1 MLVGLPH
8 TNTPT
13 GTRTFA
19 ATDTATNTPSR
30 TSTATYTF
38 TTTFTATRTHTP
50 TLTWTPDGL
59 PHTSTPTGTRTFT
72 PEATL
77 TPGSTLTPTPTL
89 TSTPCAM
96 HFTDVSSTD
105 YFYEPVRYLYCRGVI
120 SGYGDNTF
128 RPYNNTTRGQL
139 SKIVVLA
146 EGWTAYTPP
155 QPTFRDVPAGDAF
168 YAYIETAYHQGI
180 ISGYDCGAGCLE
192 FRPGNNVTRG
202 QLCKIVVL
210 AEGWGIY
217 APPTPTFRDV
227 STSNAFYSYV
237 ETAYRHNIVSGYDCG
252 AGCLEFRPGGNATR
266 GQICKIVYLS
276 VTGP

>member
-146 EGWTAYTPP
+146 VGWDTINTPP
-155 QPTFRDVPAGDAF
+155 IPTFRDVLTTNAF
-168 YAYIETAYHQGI
+168 YAYVETAYNHNI
-180 ISGYDCGAGCLE
+180 ISGYSCGTSCLE
-192 FRPGNNVTRG
+192 YRPGNNVTRG

-210 AEGWGIY
+210 AMNWTPY
-217 APPTPTFRDV
+217 APPAPTFRDV
-227 STSNAFYSYV
+227 PTTDPFYQYI
-237 ETAYRHNIVSGYDCG
+237 ETA
-252 AGCLEFRPGGNATR
+252 
-266 GQICKIVYLS
+266 
-276 VTGP
+276 